1 MDNLNSR
8 CNSVTK
14 EYKEKYDKLL
24 SLVNG
29 YEVANNNQNESMKS
43 LADIINNTKELIS
56 ESEFET
62 LKNEQQ
68 TIMKDFARLEDMK
81 TEPFSNESLEYTKTN
96 SDPNSTNTNINQRKK
111 PKYGMET
118 LIEEEENNS
127 KNQENTK
134 GRRKPKYG
142 LETLIEEEEN
152 NSKNQENTRIR
163 RKPKYGMETLIEEEE
178 NNLKNQENTRSRR
191 KPKYGMEKLIEE
203 ENNTKTQHNNSIE
216 NQIESQF
223 SLDSLNNL
231 KKKSIKEAQHP
242 LSIPNNA
249 KSHTNQN
256 TNSYLNTNFDNTKSL
271 ISSNN
276 QKLLNNFYSDSNKKY
291 DVFSNQVPGQ
301 MPTIQIVNVQEA
313 PKDLSREC
321 KKEDLKKNVTELL
334 EKSEKDLSF
343 LQDEKKLNLEI
354 NKLLESNSKNLIS
367 HETLKKKT
375 KTKNKTIKKKSQKSD
390 KPSKKKNIDYFKEFI
405 DGYTSGITLNH
416 FNKKKIKS
424 KKCRNGNFI
433 SKYQNKTRNHNIFK

>member
-8 CNSVTK
+8 CNSVTT

-43 LADIINNTKELIS
+43 LANIINNTKELIS

-68 TIMKDFARLEDMK
+68 TIMKDFAKLEDMK
-81 TEPFSNESLEYTKTN
+81 TEPFSNESLEYTK
-96 SDPNSTNTNINQRKK
+96 PNSEPNSSNINTNTNTNTNINERNK
-111 PKYGMET
+111 PKYGIET
-118 LIEEEENNS
+118 LIEEEETNSNNQVNIN
-127 KNQENTK
+127 KK
-134 GRRKPKYG
+134 KKPTYG
-142 LETLIEEEEN
+142 IETLIEEEET
-152 NSKNQENTRIR
+152 NSINQENT
-163 RKPKYGMETLIEEEE
+163 K
-178 NNLKNQENTRSRR
+178 SRR
-191 KPKYGMEKLIEE
+191 KPKYGIETLIEE
-203 ENNTKTQHNNSIE
+203 DNTKTQQNKGEKYSNLGEKNNSIE

-231 KKKSIKEAQHP
+231 KKKSIKESQNP

-249 KSHTNQN
+249 KSHTNKN
-256 TNSYLNTNFDNTKSL
+256 TNSYLNTNFDNTNSL

-291 DVFSNQVPGQ
+291 DVFSNQTPGQ

-321 KKEDLKKNVTELL
+321 KKEDLKKNVNELL

-367 HETLKKKT
+367 HETFKKKT
-375 KTKNKTIKKKSQKSD
+375 KTKNKLVKKKSTLESKKSQKID

-405 DGYTSGITLNH
+405 NDYASGITLNH
-416 FNKKKIKS
+416 INKKKIKS
-424 KKCRNGNFI
+424 KKCRNGKFI
-433 SKYQNKTRNHNIFK
+433 SKYQNKTSNHNIFK